1 MTQPN
6 PTPSD
11 RDDDLETIKEIMMTV
26 ARRCDNISEIQQQ
39 NTYAI
44 ADTRRDFQWLEHQID
59 RNATAIEQLTDRIDR
74 MGNRIESMGDRIDS
88 LTNRI
93 DRLATLQGQTNATL
107 QQFIRRMDT
116 EVRQIWERIQQIL
129 VELRNRF
136 PGHGRG

>member
-1 MTQPN
+1 MTQSN
-6 PTPSD
+6 PAPSD

-44 ADTRRDFQWLEHQID
+44 ADTRRDFQWLEHKID
-59 RNATAIEQLTDRIDR
+59 RNATAIERLTDRIDR
-74 MGNRIESMGDRIDS
+74 MGDRIDS
-88 LTNRI
+88 LTTRI
-93 DRLATLQGQTNATL
+93 DRLATLQGQTEATL

-116 EVRQIWERIQQIL
+116 EVQQIWERIQQIL

-136 PGHGRG
+136 PGNGRG

>member
-26 ARRCDNISEIQQQ
+26 ARRCDRISEIQQQ

-59 RNATAIEQLTDRIDR
+59 RNATAIERLTDRIDR
-74 MGNRIESMGDRIDS
+74 MGDRIDS

-93 DRLATLQGQTNATL
+93 DRLATLQGQTEATL

-116 EVRQIWERIQQIL
+116 EVQQIWERIQQIL

-136 PGHGRG
+136 PGNGRG

>member
-44 ADTRRDFQWLEHQID
+44 ADTRRDFQWLEHKID
-59 RNATAIEQLTDRIDR
+59 RNATAIERLTDRIDR
-74 MGNRIESMGDRIDS
+74 IGD
-88 LTNRI
+88 RI
-93 DRLATLQGQTNATL
+93 DRLATLQGQTETTL

-116 EVRQIWERIQQIL
+116 EVQQIWERIQQIL

-136 PGHGRG
+136 PGNGRG